1 MRWVGIVAIVAMIV
15 PSAIACVGIIAALKE
30 LKLSL
35 EATDKE
41 FVKERKDGDSD

>member
-1 MRWVGIVAIVAMIV
+1 MRWIGVAAIVAMAV
-15 PSAIACVGIIAALKE
+15 PSAIACAGIIAVIRS